1 MIFLLLLLLN
11 SYSDL
16 MLEIFLKSAL
26 NRIGD
31 MSKRKT
37 EAAYIKYL
45 NQSIK
50 KAQEVGGNNYWDYNY
65 HRKNQEVIR

>member
-1 MIFLLLLLLN
+1 M
-11 SYSDL
+11 
-16 MLEIFLKSAL
+16 
-26 NRIGD
+26 GD

-50 KAQEVGGNNYWDYNY
+50 KAQEVGGTHYWDYNY
-65 HRKNQEVIR
+65 RRKTREAVR

>member
-1 MIFLLLLLLN
+1 M
-11 SYSDL
+11 
-16 MLEIFLKSAL
+16 
-26 NRIGD
+26 GD

>member
-1 MIFLLLLLLN
+1 
-11 SYSDL
+11 
-16 MLEIFLKSAL
+16 MLEIFLRSAL
-26 NRIGD
+26 NRMGD

-50 KAQEVGGNNYWDYNY
+50 KTQEVGRNNYWDYNY